1 MDDISIVLCGEAG
14 QGVET
19 IEEILTKVLK
29 SSRYNIFATREYMS
43 RIRGGINSTEIRVSP
58 KPVRAYVDRIDLL
71 FAFSNKSLDHLK
83 ERISEK
89 TLIFGDKEVIGE
101 LQNVIDVPILKT
113 AKNVGSVIYSNTVT
127 AGLISAL
134 LNVSEY
140 ELRNFIKK
148 YFERKG
154 EEILKKNLEAVSEGF
169 KLAKELIDSGI
180 NIKVKKS
187 DDLSRDI
194 GKDILFSGTE
204 AVALGSLAGGCN
216 FISGYPMSPATGVIS
231 FMASHSKEFE
241 IIAEQSEDEISAI
254 NMAIGSWYAGGRG
267 MTTTSGGGFALME
280 EGVSLAGMTETPV
293 VIHIGQRP
301 GPATGLPTRTE
312 QGDLNLAL
320 YAGHG
325 DFARVIL
332 APGTLED
339 SFYLSKYA
347 FSLADKYQV
356 PVFILTDQYLLNS
369 QYNIQSLDYNKYPT
383 KKYVVKTEKDYQR
396 YLFTK
401 TGVSP
406 RGIPGFGEGLVIQTG
421 NEHEEIGHTT
431 ENATLRKNMVEKRYY
446 EKLNQL
452 KNEVIYPEL
461 LGGKAYKYLL
471 IGWGSTRCI
480 VEEALK
486 EIKEPKLG
494 FLHFKQVYP
503 LPREMM
509 GYLINAQKLIV
520 IENNASAQF
529 ANLIKMETGFEIKNK
544 ILKYNGRCFSVEEVV
559 TRIKEI
565 LED

>member
-461 LGGKAYKYLL
+461 IGCKAYKYLL

>member
-1 MDDISIVLCGEAG
+1 MEDISIVLCGEAG

-19 IEEILTKVLK
+19 IEDILTKVLK
-29 SSRYNIFATREYMS
+29 ASRYNVFAAREYMS
-43 RIRGGINSTEIRVSP
+43 RIRGGINSTEIRISP
-58 KPVRAYVDRIDLL
+58 KPVRAYVDRIDIL
-71 FAFSNKSLDHLK
+71 FALSNKSIDHLK
-83 ERISEK
+83 DRISDN
-89 TLIFGDKEVIGE
+89 TLIFGDKKIVGDIQKVVNVSLLDIANKIGGP
-101 LQNVIDVPILKT
+101 LYV
-113 AKNVGSVIYSNTVT
+113 NTVV
-127 AGLISAL
+127 AGVISGL
-134 LNVSEY
+134 LGISEH
-140 ELRNFIKK
+140 ELRSFIKN

-154 EEILKKNLEAVSEGF
+154 EEVINKNLDAVSEGF
-169 KLAKELIDSGI
+169 QQATSIIESGI
-180 NIKVKKS
+180 IIKAKKS
-187 DDLSRDI
+187 DELSRDLE
-194 GKDILFSGTE
+194 KDILLSGTE
-204 AVALGSLAGGCN
+204 AVALGALAGGCN
-216 FISGYPMSPATGVIS
+216 FISGYPMSPATGVLS

-241 IIAEQSEDEISAI
+241 VVAEQSEDEISAI

-280 EGVSLAGMTETPV
+280 EGVSLSGMTETPV

-312 QGDLNLAL
+312 QGDLDLAL

-332 APGTLED
+332 SPGNLED

-347 FSLADKYQV
+347 FSIADKYQI

-369 QYNIQSLDYNKYPT
+369 QYNMPSLDYNKYPVNR
-383 KKYVVKTEKDYQR
+383 YVVKTDIDYQR
-396 YLFTK
+396 YQFTK

-406 RGIPGFGEGLVIQTG
+406 RGIPGFGDGLVVQTG
-421 NEHEEIGHTT
+421 NEHDEIGHTT
-431 ENATLRKNMVEKRYY
+431 ENALLRKKMVEKRFT

-471 IGWGSTRCI
+471 IGWGSTRSI
-480 VEEALK
+480 IEEALK
-486 EIKEPKLG
+486 EVKEPKLG
-494 FLHFKQVYP
+494 FLHFKQLYP

-509 GYLINAQKLIV
+509 GYLINAQKLII

-529 ANLIKMETGFEIKNK
+529 ANLIKRETGFDIPYK

-559 TRIKEI
+559 NRIKDI
-565 LED
+565 LEE

>member
-1 MDDISIVLCGEAG
+1 
-14 QGVET
+14 
-19 IEEILTKVLK
+19 
-29 SSRYNIFATREYMS
+29 
-43 RIRGGINSTEIRVSP
+43 
-58 KPVRAYVDRIDLL
+58 
-71 FAFSNKSLDHLK
+71 
-83 ERISEK
+83 
-89 TLIFGDKEVIGE
+89 
-101 LQNVIDVPILKT
+101 
-113 AKNVGSVIYSNTVT
+113 
-127 AGLISAL
+127 
-134 LNVSEY
+134 
-140 ELRNFIKK
+140 
-148 YFERKG
+148 
-154 EEILKKNLEAVSEGF
+154 
-169 KLAKELIDSGI
+169 
-180 NIKVKKS
+180 
-187 DDLSRDI
+187 
-194 GKDILFSGTE
+194 
-204 AVALGSLAGGCN
+204 
-216 FISGYPMSPATGVIS
+216 
-231 FMASHSKEFE
+231 
-241 IIAEQSEDEISAI
+241 
-254 NMAIGSWYAGGRG
+254 
-267 MTTTSGGGFALME
+267 
-280 EGVSLAGMTETPV
+280 
-293 VIHIGQRP
+293 
-301 GPATGLPTRTE
+301 
-312 QGDLNLAL
+312 
-320 YAGHG
+320 
-325 DFARVIL
+325 
-332 APGTLED
+332 
-339 SFYLSKYA
+339 
-347 FSLADKYQV
+347 
-356 PVFILTDQYLLNS
+356 
-369 QYNIQSLDYNKYPT
+369 
-383 KKYVVKTEKDYQR
+383 
-396 YLFTK
+396 LFTK